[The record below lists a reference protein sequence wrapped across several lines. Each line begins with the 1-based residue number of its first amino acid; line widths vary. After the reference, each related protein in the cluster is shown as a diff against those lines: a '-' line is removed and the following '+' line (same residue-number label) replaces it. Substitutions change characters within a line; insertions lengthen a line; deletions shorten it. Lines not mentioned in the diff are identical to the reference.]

1 MGFRFRKSINLG
13 GGFRVNLSKS
23 GVGYSWGT
31 KGFRVTKT
39 SKGRSRVTTSIPGTG
54 ISYSTES
61 SPKTSHK
68 VVKSTTYSK
77 SEFKQESTQYKM
89 PLVPKLIIA
98 VISFSIGIGYYLT
111 HGYDIG
117 TSIISGVLIGGV
129 LYIILYGILGAI
141 LMSAEKSEKESGT
154 ALDKFIEKKESA
166 ERNTVQKSILSK
178 DATRLQETF
187 EIPGAYYHRTSI
199 AKVANPNPDWK
210 KTCKSLIKAGKA
222 NQKIYRFERTTKTA
236 ELVEE
241 PNNPHDKNAVMVIVD
256 GEKIGYIGAD
266 ENLHVKSIL
275 KSKTV
280 KSISATITG
289 GEYKTIISESDMI
302 KDKTGPYVTVKIQYQ

>member
-1 MGFRFRKSINLG
+1 MWYVEYKSQL
-13 GGFRVNLSKS
+13 
-23 GVGYSWGT
+23 
-31 KGFRVTKT
+31 
-39 SKGRSRVTTSIPGTG
+39 
-54 ISYSTES
+54 
-61 SPKTSHK
+61 
-68 VVKSTTYSK
+68 
-77 SEFKQESTQYKM
+77 
-89 PLVPKLIIA
+89 
-98 VISFSIGIGYYLT
+98 
-111 HGYDIG
+111 
-117 TSIISGVLIGGV
+117 IISGIAGGLFALYRVICDATIGAAIEYGAGTAVLVFIG
-129 LYIILYGILGAI
+129 LLLLTGIFGTT
-141 LMSAEKSEKESGT
+141 EKETAT
-154 ALDKFIEKKESA
+154 ALDKFIEEKESA

-178 DATRLQETF
+178 DATCLQETF
-187 EIPGAYYHRTSI
+187 EIPGAFYHRTSI

-222 NQKIYRFERTTKTA
+222 NRKIYRFDRTTKTA

-275 KSKTV
+275 KSKTI

-302 KDKTGPYVTVKIQYQ
+302 KNQSGPFVTVKICYR

>member
-1 MGFRFRKSINLG
+1 MWYVEYKSQL
-13 GGFRVNLSKS
+13 
-23 GVGYSWGT
+23 
-31 KGFRVTKT
+31 
-39 SKGRSRVTTSIPGTG
+39 
-54 ISYSTES
+54 
-61 SPKTSHK
+61 
-68 VVKSTTYSK
+68 
-77 SEFKQESTQYKM
+77 
-89 PLVPKLIIA
+89 
-98 VISFSIGIGYYLT
+98 
-111 HGYDIG
+111 
-117 TSIISGVLIGGV
+117 IISGIAGGLFALYRVICGATIGSAIEYGAGTAVLVFIG
-129 LYIILYGILGAI
+129 LLLLTGILGTT
-141 LMSAEKSEKESGT
+141 EKETAT

-166 ERNTVQKSILSK
+166 ERNTVQKSTLSK

-187 EIPGAYYHRTSI
+187 EIPGAFYHRTSI
-199 AKVANPNPDWK
+199 AKVANPNPDWR

-266 ENLHVKSIL
+266 ANLHVKSIL

>member
-1 MGFRFRKSINLG
+1 MWYVEYKSQL
-13 GGFRVNLSKS
+13 
-23 GVGYSWGT
+23 
-31 KGFRVTKT
+31 
-39 SKGRSRVTTSIPGTG
+39 
-54 ISYSTES
+54 
-61 SPKTSHK
+61 
-68 VVKSTTYSK
+68 
-77 SEFKQESTQYKM
+77 
-89 PLVPKLIIA
+89 
-98 VISFSIGIGYYLT
+98 
-111 HGYDIG
+111 
-117 TSIISGVLIGGV
+117 IISGIAGGLFALYRVICGATIGAAIEYGAGTAVLVFIG
-129 LYIILYGILGAI
+129 LLLLTGIFGTT
-141 LMSAEKSEKESGT
+141 EKETAT
-154 ALDKFIEKKESA
+154 ALDKFIEEKESA

-178 DATRLQETF
+178 DATHLQETF

-199 AKVANPNPDWK
+199 AKVATPNPDWRK
-210 KTCKSLIKAGKA
+210 NCKSLIKAGKA

-275 KSKTV
+275 KSKTI

-302 KDKTGPYVTVKIQYQ
+302 KNQSGPFVTVKICYR

>member
-1 MGFRFRKSINLG
+1 MWYVEYKSQL
-13 GGFRVNLSKS
+13 
-23 GVGYSWGT
+23 
-31 KGFRVTKT
+31 
-39 SKGRSRVTTSIPGTG
+39 
-54 ISYSTES
+54 
-61 SPKTSHK
+61 
-68 VVKSTTYSK
+68 
-77 SEFKQESTQYKM
+77 
-89 PLVPKLIIA
+89 
-98 VISFSIGIGYYLT
+98 
-111 HGYDIG
+111 
-117 TSIISGVLIGGV
+117 IISGIAGGLFALYRVICGATIGAAIEYGAGTAVLVFIG
-129 LYIILYGILGAI
+129 LLLLTGIFGTT
-141 LMSAEKSEKESGT
+141 EKETAT
-154 ALDKFIEKKESA
+154 ALDKFIEEKESA

-222 NQKIYRFERTTKTA
+222 NQKIYRFDRTTKTA

-275 KSKTV
+275 KSKTI

-302 KDKTGPYVTVKIQYQ
+302 KNQSGPFVTVKVCYR

>member
-1 MGFRFRKSINLG
+1 MWYVEYKSQL
-13 GGFRVNLSKS
+13 
-23 GVGYSWGT
+23 
-31 KGFRVTKT
+31 
-39 SKGRSRVTTSIPGTG
+39 
-54 ISYSTES
+54 
-61 SPKTSHK
+61 
-68 VVKSTTYSK
+68 
-77 SEFKQESTQYKM
+77 
-89 PLVPKLIIA
+89 
-98 VISFSIGIGYYLT
+98 
-111 HGYDIG
+111 
-117 TSIISGVLIGGV
+117 IISGIAGGLFALYRVICGATIGSA
-129 LYIILYGILGAI
+129 IEYGAGTAI
-141 LMSAEKSEKESGT
+141 LVFIGLLLLTGIVETTEKETAT
-154 ALDKFIEKKESA
+154 ALDKFTEKKESA

-222 NQKIYRFERTTKTA
+222 NQKIYRFERTTKAA

>member
-1 MGFRFRKSINLG
+1 MWYVEYKSQL
-13 GGFRVNLSKS
+13 
-23 GVGYSWGT
+23 
-31 KGFRVTKT
+31 
-39 SKGRSRVTTSIPGTG
+39 
-54 ISYSTES
+54 
-61 SPKTSHK
+61 
-68 VVKSTTYSK
+68 
-77 SEFKQESTQYKM
+77 
-89 PLVPKLIIA
+89 
-98 VISFSIGIGYYLT
+98 
-111 HGYDIG
+111 
-117 TSIISGVLIGGV
+117 IISGIAGGLFALYRVICGATIGAAIEYGAGTAVLVFIG
-129 LYIILYGILGAI
+129 LLLLTGIFGTT
-141 LMSAEKSEKESGT
+141 EKETAT
-154 ALDKFIEKKESA
+154 ALDKFIEEKESA
-166 ERNTVQKSILSK
+166 ERNTVQKSTLPK

-187 EIPGAYYHRTSI
+187 EIPGAFYHRTSI
-199 AKVANPNPDWK
+199 AKVANPNPDWRK
-210 KTCKSLIKAGKA
+210 SCKSLIKAGKA

>member
-1 MGFRFRKSINLG
+1 MYERQEDIMWYVEYKSQL
-13 GGFRVNLSKS
+13 
-23 GVGYSWGT
+23 
-31 KGFRVTKT
+31 
-39 SKGRSRVTTSIPGTG
+39 
-54 ISYSTES
+54 
-61 SPKTSHK
+61 
-68 VVKSTTYSK
+68 
-77 SEFKQESTQYKM
+77 
-89 PLVPKLIIA
+89 
-98 VISFSIGIGYYLT
+98 
-111 HGYDIG
+111 
-117 TSIISGVLIGGV
+117 IISGIAGGLFALYRVICGATIGAAIEYGAGTAVLVFIG
-129 LYIILYGILGAI
+129 LLLLTGIFGTT
-141 LMSAEKSEKESGT
+141 EKET
-154 ALDKFIEKKESA
+154 ATTLDKFIEEKESA
-166 ERNTVQKSILSK
+166 ERNTVQKSTLPK

-187 EIPGAYYHRTSI
+187 EIPGAFYHRTSI
-199 AKVANPNPDWK
+199 AKVANPNPDWRK
-210 KTCKSLIKAGKA
+210 SCKSLIKAGKA

>member
-1 MGFRFRKSINLG
+1 MQNKKSWMFIAAG
-13 GGFRVNLSKS
+13 IC
-23 GVGYSWGT
+23 GVGFATYYFGQGLEISL
-31 KGFRVTKT
+31 
-39 SKGRSRVTTSIPGTG
+39 SIASGALMGALCYFG
-54 ISYSTES
+54 IC
-61 SPKTSHK
+61 
-68 VVKSTTYSK
+68 
-77 SEFKQESTQYKM
+77 F
-89 PLVPKLIIA
+89 
-98 VISFSIGIGYYLT
+98 
-111 HGYDIG
+111 
-117 TSIISGVLIGGV
+117 
-129 LYIILYGILGAI
+129 LYGIVAGACEFVSHKD
-141 LMSAEKSEKESGT
+141 LPENEKQAAG
-154 ALDKFIEKKESA
+154 ALDKFIEEKESA

-178 DATRLQETF
+178 DSTRMQETF

-199 AKVANPNPDWK
+199 AKVANPNPDWRK
-210 KTCKSLIKAGKA
+210 NCKSLIKAGKA

-241 PNNPHDKNAVMVIVD
+241 PNNPHDKNAVMVVVD

-266 ENLHVKSIL
+266 ENLHVKNIL